1 MIKKI
6 CLILMFFGF
15 VLTNFAQQ
23 DAMFTY
29 YMFNH
34 QAVNPA
40 YVGSRQII
48 NATMLNRSQWTG
60 FEGAPWSHTVSL
72 NAPLLNESM
81 GFGFSFSNDVVGPAV
96 LNNLTLDLSYH
107 LKFNDSDHRLSF
119 GLKAGGNH
127 TRLDLNAL
135 SLDNQ
140 SDPAFNP
147 NNVGKFMPNYGF
159 GLYYYTPKWY
169 AGFSSPHM
177 VNYDFNA
184 TQRHFFLIG
193 GGILKLNESIKLRPS
208 TYFKITKNAPITLD
222 LTGLFIFR
230 DRLWAGAA
238 FRAPI
243 GLIIPN
249 NSKGG
254 GLGLLLG
261 VNLSDQLSMGYSFG
275 YSLGNQT
282 FRYNSGTHEIAIRYD
297 YLYKEKKIIKSPRY
311 F

>member
-6 CLILMFFGF
+6 FLILMFFGF

>member
-1 MIKKI
+1 MIRKI
-6 CLILMFFGF
+6 LLILMLLGF
-15 VLTNFAQQ
+15 VQKNFAQQ

-29 YMFNH
+29 YKFNH

-81 GFGFSFSNDVVGPAV
+81 GFGFSFSNDVVGPSV
-96 LNNLTLDLSYH
+96 LNNLTIDLSYH
-107 LKFNDSDHRLSF
+107 LKFNDSDHRLAF

-127 TRLDLNAL
+127 TRLDLNSL

-140 SDPAFNP
+140 SDPAFDP
-147 NNVGKFMPNYGF
+147 NNIGKFMPNYGF

-169 AGFSSPHM
+169 VGFSSPHM

-193 GGILKLNESIKLRPS
+193 GGIIELNETIKLRPS
-208 TYFKITKNAPITLD
+208 TYAKFTKNAPITLD

-254 GLGLLLG
+254 GLGLLVGL
-261 VNLSDQLSMGYSFG
+261 NLNDQLSVGYSFG

-282 FRYNSGTHEIAIRYD
+282 FRYNNGTHEIVLRYD

>member
-107 LKFNDSDHRLSF
+107 LK
-119 GLKAGGNH
+119 
-127 TRLDLNAL
+127 
-135 SLDNQ
+135 
-140 SDPAFNP
+140 
-147 NNVGKFMPNYGF
+147 
-159 GLYYYTPKWY
+159 
-169 AGFSSPHM
+169 
-177 VNYDFNA
+177 
-184 TQRHFFLIG
+184 
-193 GGILKLNESIKLRPS
+193 LRGQQHHW
-208 TYFKITKNAPITLD
+208 KN
-222 LTGLFIFR
+222 
-230 DRLWAGAA
+230 
-238 FRAPI
+238 
-243 GLIIPN
+243 
-249 NSKGG
+249 
-254 GLGLLLG
+254 
-261 VNLSDQLSMGYSFG
+261 
-275 YSLGNQT
+275 
-282 FRYNSGTHEIAIRYD
+282 
-297 YLYKEKKIIKSPRY
+297 
-311 F
+311 

>member
-135 SLDNQ
+135 SLDDQ
-140 SDPAFNP
+140 SDPAFDP

>member
-6 CLILMFFGF
+6 LLILMLFSF
-15 VLTNFAQQ
+15 VLKNFAQQ

-127 TRLDLNAL
+127 TRLDLNNL
-135 SLDNQ
+135 SLDDQ
-140 SDPAFNP
+140 SDPAFDP
-147 NNVGKFMPNYGF
+147 NNMGKFMPNYGF

-169 AGFSSPHM
+169 AGFSSPHI
-177 VNYDFNA
+177 VNYEFNA

-193 GGILKLNESIKLRPS
+193 GGIIKLNETIKLRPS
-208 TYFKITKNAPITLD
+208 TYIKLTKNAPITLD
-222 LTGLFIFR
+222 ISGLFIFE
-230 DRLWAGAA
+230 DRLWAGLA

-243 GLIIPN
+243 GILVPS

-254 GLGLLLG
+254 GLSLLAGL
-261 VNLSDQLSMGYSFG
+261 NLSDQLSMGYSFG

-282 FRYNSGTHEIAIRYD
+282 FTYNNGTHEIAIRYD

>member
-135 SLDNQ
+135 SLDDQ
-140 SDPAFNP
+140 SDPAFDP

-193 GGILKLNESIKLRPS
+193 GGIIKLNESIKLRPS
-208 TYFKITKNAPITLD
+208 TYLKITKNAPITLD